1 VARSHGSR
9 RFLAVFA
16 SLVACSALAGT
27 ALDGMARASAAGP
40 NLAGVQLALTPV
52 ATGLSDPVALA
63 WRQGDPRMYV
73 AEKTGTVRIVA
84 VNGTVAPTPV
94 VTVAVAQTDDE
105 QGLLGL
111 TFSPDGTKLYVDYT
125 DLNGDINIVEYTMAG
140 DVADPATSRVLLL
153 IPHPNFPNHNGGE
166 VIFGPD
172 GDLYIGVGD
181 GGSAGD
187 PNGNA
192 QNTDVLLGKILRIN
206 PAPSG
211 SLPYTIP
218 ADNPFAGQ
226 AGKRGEIWMYGLR
239 NPWRFS
245 FDRTTG
251 ELWIGDVGQDLYE
264 EVDVAA
270 AGQKGTNFGWNQRE
284 GFHAYNGGVKP
295 AGAQDPLFEEP
306 HTNGYCALV
315 GGYVYRGT
323 AIANLNGAY
332 IFGDD
337 CRANLVGVVQSAGV
351 VTAQQDLGP
360 SVSVLSTFGED
371 PNGELYSASLLGTI
385 YKLVQT
391 APTISVGDASV
402 LEGDS
407 GYRTVK
413 FPVTL
418 SAAAATAQSVDY
430 TVTGVTATGAAKPG
444 PGVDFKTKSGTL
456 TFTPNG
462 SGKTPVAKTIS
473 VSVVGDTTTGEGDE
487 TFTVTLSNPQGG
499 YLLGR
504 FSGTGTILNDDGIA
518 SGLTFGVGDG
528 AITRTLSGGQKLAFP
543 VTMSAKDLTGTVS
556 ANYTITPGS
565 ATYSAK
571 PTGGG
576 DFGSNL
582 TGTLSFRPGATA
594 KVVNVSIWPGAGDG
608 SDKTFTITLSG
619 LSGTGVTMIRA
630 NGTGTI
636 LGQ

>member
-1 VARSHGSR
+1 MS
-9 RFLAVFA
+9 
-16 SLVACSALAGT
+16 
-27 ALDGMARASAAGP
+27 
-40 NLAGVQLALTPV
+40 
-52 ATGLSDPVALA
+52 
-63 WRQGDPRMYV
+63 
-73 AEKTGTVRIVA
+73 
-84 VNGTVAPTPV
+84 
-94 VTVAVAQTDDE
+94 
-105 QGLLGL
+105 
-111 TFSPDGTKLYVDYT
+111 
-125 DLNGDINIVEYTMAG
+125 
-140 DVADPATSRVLLL
+140 

-181 GGSAGD
+181 GGSGGD
-187 PNGNA
+187 PNGNG
-192 QNTDVLLGKILRIN
+192 QNTNVLLGKILRID
-206 PAPSG
+206 PTPSAG
-211 SLPYTIP
+211 LPYTIP

-251 ELWIGDVGQDLYE
+251 EMWIGDVGQDLYE

-284 GFHAYNGGVKP
+284 GFHPYNGGAKP

-306 HTNGYCALV
+306 HTNGYCALI

-337 CRANLVGVVQSAGV
+337 CRSNLVGVVQSGGQ

-360 SVSVLSTFGED
+360 SVSWLSTFGED
-371 PNGELYSASLLGTI
+371 PNGELYSVSLLGTV
-385 YKLVQT
+385 YKIVQT
-391 APTISVGDASV
+391 TPTVSVGDVSV

-407 GYRTVK
+407 GFRTIK

-418 SAAAATAQSVDY
+418 SAATTTAQSVDY
-430 TVTGVTATGAAKPG
+430 TVTGVDATGAAKPG

-456 TFTPNG
+456 TFAPNG
-462 SGKTPVAKTIS
+462 TGKTPTSKTIS
-473 VSVVGDTTTGEGDE
+473 VTVAGDTNTGEGDE

-499 YLLGR
+499 YVLGR
-504 FSGTGTILNDDGIA
+504 FTGTGTIVNDDGIA
-518 SGLTFGVGDG
+518 SGLTLGIGDA

-543 VTMSAKDLTGTVS
+543 VTMSAKDLAATVS
-556 ANYTITPGS
+556 VNYTITPGS
-565 ATYSAK
+565 ATYSLK
-571 PTGGG
+571 PTGGT
-576 DFGSNL
+576 DFGGKL
-582 TGTLSFRPGATA
+582 TGTLTFRPGATA
-594 KVVNVSIWPGAGDG
+594 SHISVSIWPGAGDG
-608 SDKTFTITLSG
+608 SDKTFTIALSG
-619 LSGTGVTMIRA
+619 LSPASVTLIRA
-630 NGTGTI
+630 NATGTI

>member
-1 VARSHGSR
+1 MRVHHGRRRRLFALGATVVAT
-9 RFLAVFA
+9 A
-16 SLVACSALAGT
+16 SLVAGVSGLG
-27 ALDGMARASAAGP
+27 RASAAGP
-40 NLAGVQLALTPV
+40 DLSSVQLALTPV

-84 VNGTVAPTPV
+84 VDGTVAPTPV
-94 VTVAVAQTDDE
+94 LTVAVAQTDDE

-125 DLNGDINIVEYTMAG
+125 DLNGDINVVEYTMAG

-251 ELWIGDVGQDLYE
+251 EMWIGDVGQDLYE

-270 AGQKGTNFGWNQRE
+270 AGQNGTNFGWNQRE
-284 GFHAYNGGVKP
+284 GFHPYNGGLKP
-295 AGAQDPLFEEP
+295 PGAQDPLFEEP

-315 GGYVYRGT
+315 GGYVYRGS

-337 CRANLVGVVQSAGV
+337 CRANLVGV
-351 VTAQQDLGP
+351 
-360 SVSVLSTFGED
+360 
-371 PNGELYSASLLGTI
+371 
-385 YKLVQT
+385 
-391 APTISVGDASV
+391 
-402 LEGDS
+402 
-407 GYRTVK
+407 
-413 FPVTL
+413 
-418 SAAAATAQSVDY
+418 
-430 TVTGVTATGAAKPG
+430 AAKRRRRHRPTRPRPQRQRAVHLRRRPQRRALLRQPPRNRLQAG
-444 PGVDFKTKSGTL
+444 RRYAADDLHHRRADVDDNDGRTHHDNDRRDHDHHRL
-456 TFTPNG
+456 DTPPR
-462 SGKTPVAKTIS
+462 SKPRRRP
-473 VSVVGDTTTGEGDE
+473 
-487 TFTVTLSNPQGG
+487 SNRPRPPQ
-499 YLLGR
+499 
-504 FSGTGTILNDDGIA
+504 
-518 SGLTFGVGDG
+518 
-528 AITRTLSGGQKLAFP
+528 
-543 VTMSAKDLTGTVS
+543 
-556 ANYTITPGS
+556 
-565 ATYSAK
+565 
-571 PTGGG
+571 
-576 DFGSNL
+576 
-582 TGTLSFRPGATA
+582 RPPWNPPRPPRPAW
-594 KVVNVSIWPGAGDG
+594 NPRPRPRRPPRRPPPRRPPPRQRRPQQPRRC
-608 SDKTFTITLSG
+608 
-619 LSGTGVTMIRA
+619 RA
-630 NGTGTI
+630 RPRPPP
-636 LGQ
+636 